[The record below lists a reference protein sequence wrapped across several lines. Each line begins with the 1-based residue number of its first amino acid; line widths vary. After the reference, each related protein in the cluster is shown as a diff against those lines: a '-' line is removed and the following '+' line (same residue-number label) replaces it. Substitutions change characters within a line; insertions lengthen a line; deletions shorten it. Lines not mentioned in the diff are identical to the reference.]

1 VHLNV
6 NGRKHEVD
14 VAADERLLTTIRDR
28 LELTGSKLVCGRG
41 ECGACSVLLDGHL
54 AYSCLTLT
62 HACADVEV
70 TTVEGV
76 GTPSALH
83 RVQDAFAK
91 HDAAQCG
98 FCTPGQVL
106 AAIALLESNPS
117 PDDEAI
123 TRGMSGNLCRCGTY
137 PNIRLAIKSL
147 AGA

>member
-1 VHLNV
+1 MHLKV

-28 LELTGSKLVCGRG
+28 LELTGTKLVCGRG
-41 ECGACSVLLDGHL
+41 ECGACTVLLDGRL

-62 HACADVEV
+62 HACEERDIM
-70 TTVEGV
+70 TVEGV

-83 RVQDAFAK
+83 RVQEAFAR

-106 AAIALLESNPS
+106 AAVALLAENAN
-117 PDDEAI
+117 PDDDAI